1 MKKKLREKIMIG
13 MIIIAVIAI
22 VAVALKQLGVI

>member
-1 MKKKLREKIMIG
+1 MKKKTKEKIMIG

-22 VAVALKQLGVI
+22 IAVALKQLGII